1 MKNIKK
7 KAVLSGLIIAAIMS
21 GISGSSAVNTP
32 VVPVAKNPIVNT
44 SNVAGISITSA
55 MVQDNVDPKT
65 KKAITDRLL
74 IAVVNKGS
82 KSATGFEIFYAM
94 TDSVTKATENYYLP
108 LTGFTLKPGAT
119 GYLNFDGKTG
129 AGHFPE
135 NKFSLYRS
143 STNEVKFNIQLSAKG
158 YKIAASTAV
167 KDKGTGEKVD

>member
-1 MKNIKK
+1 MKNMTK
-7 KAVLSGLIIAAIMS
+7 KALISGLVAAVLAS
-21 GISGSSAVNTP
+21 GISGASAANKP

-44 SNVAGISITSA
+44 SNIVGISITSA

-74 IAVVNKGS
+74 VTVVNNGS
-82 KSATGFEIFYAM
+82 KPATGFEIFYSM
-94 TDSVTKATENYYLP
+94 TDSTTKATENYYLP
-108 LTGFTLKPGAT
+108 LTGFTLKAGAT
-119 GYLNFDGKTG
+119 GYLNFDGK
-129 AGHFPE
+129 AGVGHYPE

-158 YKIAASTAV
+158 YKIATSSAV

>member
-1 MKNIKK
+1 MKNMRMKTL
-7 KAVLSGLIIAAIMS
+7 VSGLIVTVLAS
-21 GISGSSAVNTP
+21 GIPAASAANKP
-32 VVPVAKNPIVNT
+32 VVPVAKNPIVNR

-74 IAVVNKGS
+74 ITVVNKGS
-82 KSATGFEIFYAM
+82 KTATGFKIFYSM
-94 TDSVTKATENYYLP
+94 TDSVTKATEKYHLP
-108 LTGFTLKPGAT
+108 LTGFTLKAGAT

-129 AGHFPE
+129 VGHFPE

-143 STNEVKFNIQLSAKG
+143 STNEVKFDIQLSAKG
-158 YKIAASTAV
+158 YKIASATAV

>member
-1 MKNIKK
+1 MINMAK
-7 KAVLSGLIIAAIMS
+7 KAFISSLIVTVIAS
-21 GISGSSAVNTP
+21 GISGATAANKP

-82 KSATGFEIFYAM
+82 KSATGFEIFYSM
-94 TDSVTKATENYYLP
+94 TDSATKATENYYLP

-129 AGHFPE
+129 VGHFPE